1 MRSFHIK
8 PGVIIS
14 LSIGCI
20 FSLRLLQPLKRIFPQ
35 RNIVIRPEIGLN
47 DILFTILIISL
58 FAFCCWLIHQ
68 YIVQTRFHNRI
79 LNVKWLKGIAGIII
93 CMLLSHAFEYVQL
106 LFYNSYSS
114 IDVLPVRRPFYLTLR
129 GFFIG
134 GFQFFMVY
142 YIATIKVA
150 EQSKIE
156 IEQLKKENLQA
167 RLNLLKQQ
175 ISPHFLFNSL
185 STLKTIAPDANTRQY
200 IMQLSNVYR
209 YLLNYNDN
217 NMATLKDELAFT
229 NSYLYIL
236 KERYEDALQLHVQVP
251 DALLH
256 LNIPPLS
263 LQILVE
269 NAIKHNI
276 ISTTEPLHIYIHTD
290 GNDILTV
297 ENNIQPKLSTEKNTG
312 KGLQNI
318 NDRYHLLS
326 GKQIDITHTGT
337 KFIVKLPL
345 LLS

>member
-1 MRSFHIK
+1 
-8 PGVIIS
+8 
-14 LSIGCI
+14 
-20 FSLRLLQPLKRIFPQ
+20 
-35 RNIVIRPEIGLN
+35 
-47 DILFTILIISL
+47 
-58 FAFCCWLIHQ
+58 
-68 YIVQTRFHNRI
+68 
-79 LNVKWLKGIAGIII
+79 
-93 CMLLSHAFEYVQL
+93 MLLSHAFEYVQQ
-106 LFYNSYSS
+106 LFYNSLSS
-114 IDVLPVRRPFYLTLR
+114 IDILPGRRPFYLTLR

-134 GFQFFMVY
+134 GLQFFMVY
-142 YIATIKVA
+142 YIAAIKEA

-156 IEQLKKENLQA
+156 NEQLKKENLQA

-185 STLKTIAPDANTRQY
+185 STLKTIAPDTNTRQY

-217 NMATLKDELAFT
+217 NMATLHDELAFT

-236 KERYEDALQLHVQVP
+236 KERYEDALQLHIQVP

-256 LNIPPLS
+256 LHIPPLS

-276 ISTTEPLHIYIHTD
+276 ISPTEPLHIYIHSD
-290 GNDILTV
+290 GHDTLTV
-297 ENNIQPKLSTEKNTG
+297 ENNVQPKLSTEKNTG

-326 GKQIDITHTGT
+326 GKQIDITHTPS